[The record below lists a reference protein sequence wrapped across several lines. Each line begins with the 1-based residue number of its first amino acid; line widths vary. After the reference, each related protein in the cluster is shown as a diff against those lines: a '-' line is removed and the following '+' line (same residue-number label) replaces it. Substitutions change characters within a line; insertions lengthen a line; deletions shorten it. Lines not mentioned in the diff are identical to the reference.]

1 MSRKLELLRR
11 DSKSSSDLCSSPPA
25 GLHTPHTHSTDTIHS
40 HKYKVQRPTSLVH
53 QPLHAPST
61 PLSSTPHQQSLPT
74 TVSSTPIERPPS
86 RTFKTFFHRIGS
98 TGMLNHKSS
107 SALLHSPAKGHPTH
121 DNQSQPHQ
129 QPLYR
134 SSSTSQLNCSS
145 LSASSSSSSY
155 IKGDDPSDGVTLHG
169 NGTLRTVGSMASKK
183 IGNNLSSMKP
193 PSTASV
199 LSPPTKSSSCDDIAK
214 VAGGNSSSSSDQSR
228 KGFPYAFL
236 RSKLSVLPEENG
248 GSVLNHHKRQQQ
260 LQHHHQQIHSNQSHQ
275 QPDQF
280 PHQHA
285 EAPTPQLNLRRFHY
299 ATTPI
304 SPSSNATTPTGDN
317 SSPTSRGAS
326 EASGSRNGSM
336 RQHSSD
342 ECSSNL
348 SNSPRASSTMAD
360 WPDAGASY
368 QRLSSCLSSNE
379 SGYDSDGRHVEDNA
393 SSVPGAFAATSM
405 GGGILACGLD
415 VVDHVQ
421 LQQQQQHQRPEL
433 MVDGST
439 ETLCRRRFSEC
450 SNISMALSSASSS
463 PSGLTKPPPSSTPL
477 KSAAATIRR
486 RFRQIKLNR
495 TKAEDC
501 IGVCLS
507 PQYFHLTESDM
518 EIRYLIADIDC
529 NGLAYR

>member
-1 MSRKLELLRR
+1 MFTWGRRMSRKLELLRR

-25 GLHTPHTHSTDTIHS
+25 GLHTPHMHSTDTIHS
-40 HKYKVQRPTSLVH
+40 QKYKVQRPTSLVH
-53 QPLHAPST
+53 QPIHAPST
-61 PLSSTPHQQSLPT
+61 SLSTTPHQQSLPT

-107 SALLHSPAKGHPTH
+107 SALLNSPAKGHTTH
-121 DNQSQPHQ
+121 EHQAKTQQ

-134 SSSTSQLNCSS
+134 SSSTSQLNCTS

-155 IKGDDPSDGVTLHG
+155 IKVADPADGVTLHG
-169 NGTLRTVGSMASKK
+169 HGTLRTVGSMASKK
-183 IGNNLSSMKP
+183 SANNLSCKKTSAEM
-193 PSTASV
+193 SI

-214 VAGGNSSSSSDQSR
+214 VAGGSISSSSDQSR

-260 LQHHHQQIHSNQSHQ
+260 YQQIHSNQSDQ
-275 QPDQF
+275 QPEQF
-280 PHQHA
+280 QHQHGD
-285 EAPTPQLNLRRFHY
+285 APTPQLNLRRFHY

-304 SPSSNATTPTGDN
+304 RPSSNATTPTGDG

-393 SSVPGAFAATSM
+393 STVPGAFVARSM
-405 GGGILACGLD
+405 GGVTQPCGLD
-415 VVDHVQ
+415 M
-421 LQQQQQHQRPEL
+421 QQEQHHRRPEL
-433 MVDGST
+433 MVDGSS
-439 ETLCRRRFSEC
+439 ETLCRGRFSAC
-450 SNISMALSSASSS
+450 SNSSSSLVLPSASLST
-463 PSGLTKPPPSSTPL
+463 GLTKTPSSSTPL

-495 TKAEDC
+495 TKADDC
-501 IGVCLS
+501 IGVCLT

>member
-11 DSKSSSDLCSSPPA
+11 DSKSSSDLCPSPPA
-25 GLHTPHTHSTDTIHS
+25 GLHTHSTDAIHS

-53 QPLHAPST
+53 PPPTAQ
-61 PLSSTPHQQSLPT
+61 SSSSLQQSPIPAAVT
-74 TVSSTPIERPPS
+74 RPIERPAS

-98 TGMLNHKSS
+98 TGMLNHKS
-107 SALLHSPAKGHPTH
+107 ALLHGPTKGHDH
-121 DNQSQPHQ
+121 QQHAQP

-134 SSSTSQLNCSS
+134 SSSTSQLNSS
-145 LSASSSSSSY
+145 SISASSSSY

-169 NGTLRTVGSMASKK
+169 TGTLRSVSSMASQKGGSNHPTSK
-183 IGNNLSSMKP
+183 HLHTVS
-193 PSTASV
+193 AA

-214 VAGGNSSSSSDQSR
+214 VAGGSSANSSADQSR

-260 LQHHHQQIHSNQSHQ
+260 QQLNANQSQQQ
-275 QPDQF
+275 QPEQF
-280 PHQHA
+280 AHQA
-285 EAPTPQLNLRRFHY
+285 TESPVPQLNLRRFHY

-304 SPSSNATTPTGDN
+304 SPSNNATTPTGDG

-379 SGYDSDGRHVEDNA
+379 SGYDSDGRHVEDSA
-393 SSVPGAFAATSM
+393 STGAGGFAARGM
-405 GGGILACGLD
+405 QACGLD
-415 VVDHVQ
+415 VVDQ
-421 LQQQQQHQRPEL
+421 PQQQQHRRQDV
-433 MVDGST
+433 MVGSST
-439 ETLCRRRFSEC
+439 ETLCRGRFS
-450 SNISMALSSASSS
+450 SSFSSLVLPLAASPSPGLAVANSASM
-463 PSGLTKPPPSSTPL
+463 PLVSTGGG
-477 KSAAATIRR
+477 ATIRR

-495 TKAEDC
+495 SKADDC
-501 IGVCLS
+501 IGVCLA